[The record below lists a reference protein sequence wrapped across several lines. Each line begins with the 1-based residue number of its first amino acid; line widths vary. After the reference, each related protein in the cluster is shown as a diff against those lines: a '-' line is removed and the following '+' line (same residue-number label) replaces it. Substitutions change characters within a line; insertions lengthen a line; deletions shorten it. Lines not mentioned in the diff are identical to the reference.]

1 MEVQIPMD
9 LHGRHNRTITCQ
21 GIGGIRPRTGSG
33 GRMRQGWGEAPRAKP
48 LERGGTR
55 KATPAF
61 FLAWPA
67 ERERPERQTERSLWL
82 RQRNAKDPKGNPSV
96 PPGFASGTRKKSP
109 LPVWEKKP
117 FPRKAPA
124 ATKVR
129 PIHRG
134 IWVRDRMAHPSAA
147 RVAQG
152 AGLGLQHGESPL
164 IRAPLALPE
173 GAVGFPFGLLPR
185 FSLVEH
191 PEHRFAATPRGG
203 QPPHGNPM
211 NQFDTSVIPSFC
223 RSARGGRP
231 PPRAANTPKTQKQKR
246 IHASPRLPSPI
257 LKVLRR
263 SGPAEM
269 RGAALLDTAAL
280 ARPHGG
286 TDGRLLTGV
295 EPS

>member
-1 MEVQIPMD
+1 M
-9 LHGRHNRTITCQ
+9 NRSITCQ

-55 KATPAF
+55 KANRAF
-61 FLAWPA
+61 RLALPA
-67 ERERPERQTERSLWL
+67 ERER
-82 RQRNAKDPKGNPSV
+82 
-96 PPGFASGTRKKSP
+96 RKAP
-109 LPVWEKKP
+109 LPLWEKKP

-124 ATKVR
+124 APKVR

-134 IWVRDRMAHPSAA
+134 IWVRDRMAHPSTA